1 MESQIVSE
9 PVISS
14 EYTDPKVYENSQ
26 APAESLSVKF
36 GDEAEKIVVT
46 NMSQD
51 QNSAKEQHSIIKKPI
66 NKHLNTRSDG
76 VDLPK
81 IEKKSENN
89 RESAR
94 NSIA

>member
-14 EYTDPKVYENSQ
+14 EYTDPKSYEKHV
-26 APAESLSVKF
+26 ESLSVKF
-36 GDEAEKIVVT
+36 GDEVEKIVVT

-51 QNSAKEQHSIIKKPI
+51 QKSAMEQHSIIKKPI

>member
-51 QNSAKEQHSIIKKPI
+51 
-66 NKHLNTRSDG
+66 
-76 VDLPK
+76 
-81 IEKKSENN
+81 
-89 RESAR
+89 
-94 NSIA
+94 

>member
-14 EYTDPKVYENSQ
+14 EYTDPKIYENSQ
-26 APAESLSVKF
+26 APVESLSVKF
-36 GDEAEKIVVT
+36 GDEVEKIVVT

-51 QNSAKEQHSIIKKPI
+51 QNSAKEHHPIIKKSI

-81 IEKKSENN
+81 IDKKSENN
-89 RESAR
+89 RESTR
-94 NSIA
+94 DSIA